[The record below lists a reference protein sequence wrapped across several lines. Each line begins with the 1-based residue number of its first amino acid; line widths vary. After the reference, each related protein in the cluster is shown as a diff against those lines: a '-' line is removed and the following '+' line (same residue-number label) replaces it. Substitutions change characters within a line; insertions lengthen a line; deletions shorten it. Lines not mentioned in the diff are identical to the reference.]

1 MDTTDFFVG
10 QMIYSRSVIVTNQCW
25 FECSC
30 DSECNDYC
38 DCDSDRC
45 NDCGCDDIRTTCW
58 KDWD

>member
-10 QMIYSRSVIVTNQCW
+10 QMIYSRSVIATSQCW

-45 NDCGCDDIRTTCW
+45 NDCGCDDPRTTCW